1 MREEQTEPDER
12 LREEQT
18 APMSVEGLACQ
29 HCGGAVEYR
38 PWGDLVA
45 IADDD
50 KLVNYRAVCV
60 SNCARF
66 RETAEAVSG
75 PEAEYAVWESRY

>member
-1 MREEQTEPDER
+1 M
-12 LREEQT
+12 LL
-18 APMSVEGLACQ
+18 SVEGLVCQ
-29 HCGGAVEYR
+29 HCEGAVEYR

-60 SNCARF
+60 ANCQRF
-66 RETAEAVSG
+66 RETAEAVAG
-75 PEAEYAVWESRY
+75 PEGEYSAWESRY